1 MSDDRFSM
9 PDFPPKEP
17 EQQPGIPSYR
27 PLQPIQLP
35 EQNPALNPQQQNPAQ
50 YPNSAPQQN
59 PAQYPNSVQ
68 QQNPAQYPNS
78 APQQNP
84 AQYPSSA
91 PQQNPAQYPNSVQQ
105 QNPVQYPNSA
115 PQRPPAYPQMQQTPV
130 PDNRPLPFSQETMR
144 LLSLPPISRAEAEFC
159 RHSHEK
165 RWFRRLAV
173 INILLILS
181 AIILMIT
188 SFGEYKKTM
197 TRFTEDVTAEMMQ
210 SISEQTGITDD
221 EADAD
226 DAEKD
231 SDDADTDEKDSDK
244 KDSDDEDAE
253 DEEEKEKKKDIYAEL
268 YEDLPLGYQMFF
280 YGIAA
285 LLIGYLGLYW
295 IHADLRSRS
304 VRITERNFP
313 EIYALINSYA
323 ERLGMHV
330 PEAYIVSESGVLNAF
345 SAFLFRRQY
354 IQINSEV
361 FEVAY
366 REHRDMNALAF
377 IIAHELAHIYYGH
390 STLSYNLWI
399 WFSQTL
405 PIVGS
410 TASRTREYSCDR
422 LAQRLTNYD
431 GLGAM
436 FMLMVDR
443 HLYKMV
449 DTQDYLEQSVKER
462 GFFLWLVNLFSTH
475 PIMQK
480 RIRALAMWSGNGDL
494 Y

>member
-1 MSDDRFSM
+1 MPDDRFSM

-17 EQQPGIPSYR
+17 EQQPEMPSYR
-27 PLQPIQLP
+27 PIQPIQLP
-35 EQNPALNPQQQNPAQ
+35 EQKTAMNSQQNPAS
-50 YPNSAPQQN
+50 YPNNPQ
-59 PAQYPNSVQ
+59 P
-68 QQNPAQYPNS
+68 
-78 APQQNP
+78 
-84 AQYPSSA
+84 
-91 PQQNPAQYPNSVQQ
+91 
-105 QNPVQYPNSA
+105 QNPVQYPNN
-115 PQRPPAYPQMQQTPV
+115 PQRPPAYHQMQQTPA
-130 PDNRPLPFSQETMR
+130 PDLRPLPFSQETMR
-144 LLSLPPISRAEAEFC
+144 MLSLPPITGAEAEFC

-165 RWFRRLAV
+165 RWFRRLAA
-173 INILLILS
+173 INILMIIS
-181 AIILMIT
+181 AIILMIF
-188 SFGEYKKTM
+188 SYGEYKKTM
-197 TRFTEDVTAEMMQ
+197 TRFTEDVTAEMLQ
-210 SISEQTGITDD
+210 SISEQTGTADD
-221 EADAD
+221 DGEEAEADTESD
-226 DAEKD
+226 QKD
-231 SDDADTDEKDSDK
+231 SDDADTE
-244 KDSDDEDAE
+244 EE
-253 DEEEKEKKKDIYAEL
+253 EEEEKDEKKKDLYAEL

-304 VRITERNFP
+304 IRITERNFP
-313 EIYALINSYA
+313 EIYALIRSYA
-323 ERLGMHV
+323 ERLGMNV
-330 PEAYIVSESGVLNAF
+330 PEAYIVSENGVLNAF

-377 IIAHELAHIYYGH
+377 IIAHEMAHIYYGH
-390 STLSYNLWI
+390 ATLSYNLWI

-405 PIVGS
+405 PVLGS

-436 FMLMVDR
+436 FMLMVDH

-449 DTQDYLEQSVKER
+449 DTQDYLDQSVKER

-480 RIRALAMWSGNGDL
+480 RIRALAMWSGNGEL

>member
-9 PDFPPKEP
+9 PDLPSTEP
-17 EQQPGIPSYR
+17 EQQTEIPSYR
-27 PLQPIQLP
+27 PIQPIQLP
-35 EQNPALNPQQQNPAQ
+35 EQNPALSPQQSPAQYPNTPQQQNPAQYPNNPQQQNPAQ
-50 YPNSAPQQN
+50 YPNTPQQQSPVQYPN
-59 PAQYPNSVQ
+59 NPQQQSPAQYPNNPQ
-68 QQNPAQYPNS
+68 QQS
-78 APQQNP
+78 
-84 AQYPSSA
+84 
-91 PQQNPAQYPNSVQQ
+91 
-105 QNPVQYPNSA
+105 PVQYPNT
-115 PQRPPAYPQMQQTPV
+115 PQRPPVYQQMQQTPT
-130 PDNRPLPFSQETMR
+130 PDNRPLPFSQDIMR
-144 LLSLPPISRAEAEFC
+144 LLSLPPITKAEAEFC

-165 RWFRRLAV
+165 RWFRRLTA
-173 INILLILS
+173 INILLIIS
-181 AIILMIT
+181 AIVLMIS

-197 TRFTEDVTAEMMQ
+197 KRFTEDVTAEMLQ
-210 SISEQTGITDD
+210 SISEQTGTADDD
-221 EADAD
+221 EETD
-226 DAEKD
+226 E
-231 SDDADTDEKDSDK
+231 DTDEKE
-244 KDSDDEDAE
+244 SDDDAE
-253 DEEEKEKKKDIYAEL
+253 EEEEKNTKDIYAEL

-304 VRITERNFP
+304 IRITERNFP
-313 EIYALINSYA
+313 EIYALIHSYA
-323 ERLGMHV
+323 ERLGMNV

-377 IIAHELAHIYYGH
+377 IIAHEMAHIYYGH
-390 STLSYNLWI
+390 ATLSYNLRI

-422 LAQRLTNYD
+422 LAQRMTNYD

-449 DTQDYLEQSVKER
+449 DTQDYLEQSVKDR